1 MTYTFIIG
9 NILAVVLFNY
19 NVLEACGWSM
29 IIANVLPA
37 IYLLYKGLKLSGNSF
52 PGSGPFGNSTSVLDY
67 VLSILPIFR

>member
-1 MTYTFIIG
+1 MGALMTYTFIIG

-52 PGSGPFGNSTSVLDY
+52 PGSGPFGNSTSV
-67 VLSILPIFR
+67 